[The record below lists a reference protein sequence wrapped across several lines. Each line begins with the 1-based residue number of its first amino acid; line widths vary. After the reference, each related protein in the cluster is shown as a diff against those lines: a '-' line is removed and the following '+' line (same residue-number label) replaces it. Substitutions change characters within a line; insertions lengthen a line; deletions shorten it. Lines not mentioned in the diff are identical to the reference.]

1 MKTQEMLRV
10 KLDKMT
16 PGCRA
21 VITGYAEGPRPYRAK
36 LLSMGLTRGTVIELL
51 KVAPL
56 GDPIEIKVR
65 GFNLSLRK
73 TEASILILEKA
84 DE

>member
-1 MKTQEMLRV
+1 MDTSLKQMAIGT
-10 KLDKMT
+10 KAK
-16 PGCRA
+16 
-21 VITGYAEGPRPYRAK
+21 IKGYREGSREYRAK
-36 LLSMGLTRGTVIELL
+36 LLSMGLTRGTIIQVL
-51 KVAPL
+51 KKAPL

-73 TEASILILEKA
+73 NEAEVLILELIK

>member
-1 MKTQEMLRV
+1 MEAQETLLMTLDEMK
-10 KLDKMT
+10 
-16 PGCRA
+16 PGNKA
-21 VITGYAEGPRPYRAK
+21 VITGYREGPRNYRAK

-56 GDPIEIKVR
+56 GDPIEIKIR

-73 TEASILILEKA
+73 SEASILVLAKQHG
-84 DE
+84 